1 MATEEF
7 FSIRKVG
14 VRETGVLI
22 STVEEHIGRRYEK
35 DLRRILVKQEG
46 ISGRVSD
53 VLLDRNTLSGH
64 GASKE
69 GTQKGI

>member
-46 ISGRVSD
+46 IIGRVSD
-53 VLLDRNTLSGH
+53 VLLDRNTQSGH